1 MYAILKFLFYI
12 VFITVFRASSKGAE
26 HLPKEG
32 GVLVAANHMSNL
44 DPPLLATFLP
54 RPISY
59 MAKQELFEVP
69 LLGTM
74 IRAAHAFPVKRG
86 KSDRG
91 AIKAAITALKDGRC
105 VGVFPEGTRH
115 TDGVRH
121 KAEGGTALLAA
132 MTGVP
137 VLPAAIIGTNRV
149 LRDVFFPKLHIVY
162 GKPLYFQGERGNKE
176 DIEAFS
182 EAIMDAIYAL
192 KAESEGGE
200 KLG

>member
-1 MYAILKFLFYI
+1 MYGLLKFLFYI
-12 VFITVFRASSKGAE
+12 LFITVFRTSSRGAG

-54 RPISY
+54 RPVSY

-69 LLGTM
+69 LLGAI

-86 KSDRG
+86 KGDRG
-91 AIKAAITALKDGRC
+91 AIKAAVAALKEGRC

-115 TDGVRH
+115 ADGKRH
-121 KAEGGTALLAA
+121 KAESGIALLAA

-137 VLPAAIIGTNRV
+137 VLPAAIVGTNR
-149 LRDVFFPKLHIVY
+149 LLHGALFPKLYIVY
-162 GKPLYFQGERGNKE
+162 GEPMHFQGDRGNRE
-176 DIEAFS
+176 DLEAFS
-182 EAIMDAIYAL
+182 NAVMDAIYAL
-192 KAESEGGE
+192 KDEVENGE